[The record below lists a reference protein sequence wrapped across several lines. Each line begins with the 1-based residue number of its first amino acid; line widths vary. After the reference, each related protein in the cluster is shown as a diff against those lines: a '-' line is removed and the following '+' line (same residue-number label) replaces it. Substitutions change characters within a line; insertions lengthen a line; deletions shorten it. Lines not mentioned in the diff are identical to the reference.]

1 MRCGHACLLLGQEW
15 CAREPRSWRFQHSLV
30 NSVVRKKPNPRILAK
45 WNAHYPPTPAA
56 SGGAGARKSS
66 QFAVFRVCE
75 VTKTSVFTVFRS
87 LGRSQLFLLAKVKN
101 RGFYVVFGSAEGPGK
116 EKLAASQKKDRGDAR
131 RPETRNQA
139 GTNQRRRETSQT
151 GQRRQVT
158 ARDAQ
163 PSNCEPHS
171 NSRIFAKG
179 SKREPFWVSLDR
191 RGAREFF
198 TKIRWA
204 TTFLDSTLTS
214 NSVVRSPRMTGASS
228 KSFAVCVGASNRSVP
243 AGSTWWRN
251 VACAWH
257 VTNSCQTNSCWR

>member
-1 MRCGHACLLLGQEW
+1 MPIIRRPQQQQGERVPESHRNLRCFVCVCVWSH
-15 CAREPRSWRFQHSLV
+15 
-30 NSVVRKKPNPRILAK
+30 KKM
-45 WNAHYPPTPAA
+45 
-56 SGGAGARKSS
+56 
-66 QFAVFRVCE
+66 
-75 VTKTSVFTVFRS
+75 VFRS
-87 LGRSQLFLLAKVKN
+87 LGPIPIFFVGESKKPW
-101 RGFYVVFGSAEGPGK
+101 FYVVSGFAEGPGK

-163 PSNCEPHS
+163 PSRWKPHS

-198 TKIRWA
+198 TKKRWA

-228 KSFAVCVGASNRSVP
+228 KSFAVCMGASNRSVP
-243 AGSTWWRN
+243 AKERSLCLT
-251 VACAWH
+251 C
-257 VTNSCQTNSCWR
+257 